1 MNGRGLGLFRVAL
14 LTRTHLS
21 DEVKSS
27 GQKLEFVGGHFNY
40 LEGLWFGGHS
50 GYEEN
55 LFFLLLCHERFHE
68 LIKPPLLSP
77 PR

>member
-1 MNGRGLGLFRVAL
+1 
-14 LTRTHLS
+14 
-21 DEVKSS
+21 
-27 GQKLEFVGGHFNY
+27 
-40 LEGLWFGGHS
+40 
-50 GYEEN
+50 